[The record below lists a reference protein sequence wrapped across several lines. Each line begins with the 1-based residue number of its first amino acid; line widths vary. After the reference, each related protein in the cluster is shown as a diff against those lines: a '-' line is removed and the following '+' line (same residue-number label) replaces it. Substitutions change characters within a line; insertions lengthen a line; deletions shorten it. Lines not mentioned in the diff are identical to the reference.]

1 MGTRES
7 IARHYTAPT
16 DLDRLIDERL
26 AGAGFNKANPAS
38 LDVLAALDQ
47 FHVGGIGA
55 TADLAS
61 LLAPKADARVLDVGS
76 GLGGPSRYLAA
87 HYGCRVSGVDLSE
100 SYCRVASLLAR
111 HTGLQD
117 RVDYRQADAL
127 QLPFAPES
135 FDAVWTQHVSMN
147 ISEKE
152 KFYAGISRV
161 LKPAGRF
168 ALHDVVGS
176 GGEAIH
182 FPVPWARDAT
192 SSYLVT
198 GDDLRRAVL
207 DAGFS
212 LIVWNDVSATA
223 QDWLG
228 SVVAGTRT
236 SGPPSL
242 GLHLVLGPMF
252 PEMIANFHRNVEE
265 HRCRLV
271 QAVFERLA

>member
-1 MGTRES
+1 
-7 IARHYTAPT
+7 
-16 DLDRLIDERL
+16 
-26 AGAGFNKANPAS
+26 
-38 LDVLAALDQ
+38 V
-47 FHVGGIGA
+47 
-55 TADLAS
+55 
-61 LLAPKADARVLDVGS
+61 
-76 GLGGPSRYLAA
+76 
-87 HYGCRVSGVDLSE
+87 
-100 SYCRVASLLAR
+100 
-111 HTGLQD
+111 
-117 RVDYRQADAL
+117 
-127 QLPFAPES
+127 
-135 FDAVWTQHVSMN
+135 
-147 ISEKE
+147 
-152 KFYAGISRV
+152 GISRV

-182 FPVPWARDAT
+182 FPVPWARDGT

-212 LIVWNDVSATA
+212 LVAWNDVSATA

-228 SVVAGTRT
+228 NVLARTRT

-252 PEMIANFHRNVEE
+252 AEMIANFHRNVEE